1 MQQKGRSER
10 KMRDPTKT
18 TKETKDENR
27 QTKSRVQNM
36 SIWQK
41 NRRNKKELKSEMRD
55 LTPPMDVM

>member
-1 MQQKGRSER
+1 MPHKKVDQRD

-36 SIWQK
+36 SIWP
-41 NRRNKKELKSEMRD
+41 KKKQAQ
-55 LTPPMDVM
+55 